1 MQIKTCVY
9 CERKK
14 REKIER
20 KSRENKITIEDN
32 VYKVI
37 CLFYQIDEFNSLYQF
52 LLIDLTNEFLIKKKH
67 ICS

>member
-1 MQIKTCVY
+1 MCRLKHAYIVR
-9 CERKK
+9 ERK
-14 REKIER
+14 ER

-52 LLIDLTNEFLIKKKH
+52 LLIDLTNEFLIKKAL
-67 ICS
+67 CS